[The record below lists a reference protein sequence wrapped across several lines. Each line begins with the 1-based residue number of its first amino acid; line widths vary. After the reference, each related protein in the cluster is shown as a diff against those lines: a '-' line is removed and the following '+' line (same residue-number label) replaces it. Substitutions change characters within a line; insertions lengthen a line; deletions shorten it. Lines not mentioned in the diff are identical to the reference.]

1 MRELAGPV
9 GVWRKRRMQRLLRHT
24 DLMHHR
30 AEFRRVEMTGDKAE
44 RLERLQQRR
53 QQRHDV
59 VDHRVGHVAL
69 VSPAMQIGA
78 EACPLHRKLD
88 Q

>member
-1 MRELAGPV
+1 MEVVGNGRLGRGLQRTAQMRELAGPV
-9 GVWRKRRMQRLLRHT
+9 GEWRKRRMQRLLRHT

-53 QQRHDV
+53 
-59 VDHRVGHVAL
+59 
-69 VSPAMQIGA
+69 
-78 EACPLHRKLD
+78 
-88 Q
+88 